1 MTCNCDLVV
10 LATKKN
16 FSILQIAIPYYK
28 RNISFN
34 HLWIVTSLENK
45 KAVENLESA
54 SFFDENKVFDGLT
67 IDAIQRILYSK
78 IGNRERAGW
87 YFQQLVKLAWSYRC
101 EDACYIVIDA
111 DTIPL
116 HPLTFIED
124 DKYMFTQKVEYNK
137 PYFDTINN
145 LFNGTVKREINGSFI
160 AEHMVF
166 DCAYVH
172 EMLNIIMSNESI
184 SGNVFFEKI
193 LNAIKTDSLGKSG
206 FSEFETYGNY
216 MYKFHNDKVKIR
228 KLRTQRE
235 ALRIL
240 GDCPSQEQLEWAANS
255 YDIIS
260 IESGKQPTKN
270 FCVCLTKLNIIRH
283 IISMKKVAKIRGK
296 LRTIYRKI
304 NKIQD
309 FKLEDN

>member
-10 LATKKN
+10 LATKRN
-16 FSILQIAIPYYK
+16 FSVLQIAVPYYK

-45 KAVENLESA
+45 QAVENLGNA
-54 SFFDENKVFDGLT
+54 SFFDEDKVFDGLT
-67 IDAIQRILYSK
+67 IDAIQKILYSK
-78 IGNRERAGW
+78 IGNKERAGW

-116 HPLTFIED
+116 HPLTFFEE
-124 DKYMFTQKVEYNK
+124 DKYLFTQKVEYNK
-137 PYFDTINN
+137 PYFDTINT
-145 LFNGTVKREINGSFI
+145 LFNGTLKREINGSFI

-172 EMLNIIMSNESI
+172 EMLEVIMSNESLQ
-184 SGNVFFEKI
+184 GNLFFEKI
-193 LNAIKTDSLGKSG
+193 LNAIETDSLGKSG

-216 MYKFHNDKVKIR
+216 MYKFHNDNVQIR

-240 GDCPSQEQLEWAANS
+240 GDRPNKEQLDWAAKS

-260 IESGKQPTKN
+260 IESGKSPTKN
-270 FCVCLTKLNIIRH
+270 LCVCLTKLNIIRH
-283 IISMKKVAKIRGK
+283 IISMKKIAKIRGK

-304 NKIQD
+304 NKKQD
-309 FKLEDN
+309 FILEDN